1 MFNKCPYHYY
11 LSVAVSGA
19 QSWIPVM
26 YTNLSPCIPYIHSPT
41 YSRAHLNSRTGLWGH
56 LWNSPELL
64 FQAHLKMDVFLSKLT
79 GRVYKDGHI
88 LRVKRTCLLLSRY
101 KKQCLIFVFFPEVFP
116 IFGQMN
122 CSKHHFYLVHLLVTS
137 DFCCSLPLPE
147 LSYSCLHGVM
157 FTLPACFP
165 LLTVIL
171 KHIRSLLK
179 GVLNC
184 V

>member
-101 KKQCLIFVFFPEVFP
+101 KKQCLIFVFFSRGFSNIWSNELFQAPFLSGPFVSHKWLLLFTASSWVKL
-116 IFGQMN
+116 FLSSWSN
-122 CSKHHFYLVHLLVTS
+122 VHS
-137 DFCCSLPLPE
+137 S
-147 LSYSCLHGVM
+147 
-157 FTLPACFP
+157 
-165 LLTVIL
+165 
-171 KHIRSLLK
+171 SLLSSAYS
-179 GVLNC
+179 NTQTY
-184 V
+184 